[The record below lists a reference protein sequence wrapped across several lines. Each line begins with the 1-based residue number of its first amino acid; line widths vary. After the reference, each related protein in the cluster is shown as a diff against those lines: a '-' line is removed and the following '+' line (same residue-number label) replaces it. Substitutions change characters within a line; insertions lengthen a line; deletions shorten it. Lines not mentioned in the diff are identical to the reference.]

1 MLFTQIPYDDDKMV
15 SRYNRVAVISVICVF
30 DTYTRLMDHFP
41 LYCLINLVCLQPC
54 TKGALRVGSTV
65 VTAIGVS
72 QMLIRLKLCVTLK
85 FLVVFFQDLEQQLNS
100 VVTLLQ
106 LFREKNEQLDS
117 PFPQL
122 TTMERKLDDL
132 GGRWEELQTK
142 IKDRQ
147 DEGEREREA
156 ALNNE
161 LKMVSRQLDA
171 LAASTEDLRAI
182 SYEETNVLEQRET
195 YEV

>member
-1 MLFTQIPYDDDKMV
+1 M
-15 SRYNRVAVISVICVF
+15 
-30 DTYTRLMDHFP
+30 
-41 LYCLINLVCLQPC
+41 
-54 TKGALRVGSTV
+54 
-65 VTAIGVS
+65 
-72 QMLIRLKLCVTLK
+72 
-85 FLVVFFQDLEQQLNS
+85 FLVVFSQDLEKQFSS
-100 VVTLLQ
+100 VATLLQ
-106 LFREKNEQLDS
+106 LFREKNEQLES

-122 TTMERKLDDL
+122 TTMQTKLDDL
-132 GGRWEELQTK
+132 GGRWEELRTK

-161 LKMVSRQLDA
+161 LEMVSRKLDA

-182 SYEETNVLEQRET
+182 SYEETKVLEQRET

>member
-1 MLFTQIPYDDDKMV
+1 M
-15 SRYNRVAVISVICVF
+15 
-30 DTYTRLMDHFP
+30 
-41 LYCLINLVCLQPC
+41 
-54 TKGALRVGSTV
+54 RVGSTV

-100 VVTLLQ
+100 VVTLFQ
-106 LFREKNEQLDS
+106 LFREKNEQLES

-132 GGRWEELQTK
+132 GGRWEGLQTK

>member
-1 MLFTQIPYDDDKMV
+1 M
-15 SRYNRVAVISVICVF
+15 
-30 DTYTRLMDHFP
+30 
-41 LYCLINLVCLQPC
+41 
-54 TKGALRVGSTV
+54 
-65 VTAIGVS
+65 
-72 QMLIRLKLCVTLK
+72 KLCVTLK

-100 VVTLLQ
+100 VVTLLR

-117 PFPQL
+117 PFPRL

-132 GGRWEELQTK
+132 GGRWEKLQTK

-147 DEGEREREA
+147 DQGEREREA

-161 LKMVSRQLDA
+161 FKMVSRQLDA